1 MLTAPDHQTATR
13 RREWRLRSLESS
25 LPTLR
30 RELSALLTTSGMFED
45 ERYDMLLSVS
55 EAASNAVEH
64 AQHPQEPFFCVV
76 AEIDETTATLT
87 VTVTVQDHGTW
98 LPRTPSAFRGRGLEM
113 MHVLTDTTVET
124 GADGTTV
131 TIRNRSALAAAG
143 PDSSARAS

>member
-1 MLTAPDHQTATR
+1 MLTAPDHETTATR

-30 RELSALLTTSGMFED
+30 RELSALLATSGLTED
-45 ERYDMLLSVS
+45 ERYDVLLSVS

-64 AQHPQEPFFCVV
+64 AQHPHEPFFCVV

-87 VTVTVQDHGTW
+87 VTVQDHGTW
-98 LPRTPSAFRGRGLEM
+98 LPPTPSAFRGRGLEM
-113 MHVLTDTTVET
+113 MHVLTDTTVAT
-124 GADGTTV
+124 GAGGTTV

-143 PDSSARAS
+143 PDTSARAS